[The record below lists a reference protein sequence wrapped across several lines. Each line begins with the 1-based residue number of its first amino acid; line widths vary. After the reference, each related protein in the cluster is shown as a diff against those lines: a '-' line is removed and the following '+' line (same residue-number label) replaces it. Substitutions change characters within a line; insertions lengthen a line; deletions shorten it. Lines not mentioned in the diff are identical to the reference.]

1 MQEGGSDPS
10 VVPMKRSLTD
20 LLPGATGR
28 PQVQQ
33 EQTTDMSSQLH
44 VCSGARQFTSTP
56 KHGSN
61 SQSQD
66 SSPDHELLIGAH
78 TSNHFRNPNAYPRPS
93 DLYEPDEPLSMNVP
107 SHQNT
112 SSYDP
117 LTRTPTSLSSQQSH
131 MSSCN
136 VRHSSR
142 RSQDTCSQPSRS
154 ATVSRESSFRSLYSS
169 SSQHSS
175 LQDKASELAHM
186 AIDMMAHMSRERL
199 SQDWYRSSSISSLSS
214 SARALPHSDT
224 NSVHSEYESEDSKPW
239 EKKQSQSFHGRHSS
253 CAPHKRK
260 ERRPSA
266 PPRYR
271 NQEIT
276 HGSQHQSKGHHSP
289 AATDEVDSEDN
300 YLSEDRN
307 GSEEKGV
314 AAPTEDYETVPEE
327 EGATLTLRPRK
338 KQRGRSNSDHSEN
351 QRLSVI
357 SDATPR
363 QSVVMDPAMI
373 NRHSMI
379 SEATS
384 EGTVISPT
392 ASMLGRGKPCL

>member
-1 MQEGGSDPS
+1 M
-10 VVPMKRSLTD
+10 VPMRRSLTD
-20 LLPGATGR
+20 PPLGATGR

-33 EQTTDMSSQLH
+33 EQTIDSFSQLH
-44 VCSGARQFTSTP
+44 VSSGARHFTSTP
-56 KHGSN
+56 KHRSN

-66 SSPDHELLIGAH
+66 SSPDHELLIGTH
-78 TSNHFRNPNAYPRPS
+78 TSNHFKNSNAYLRPS

-117 LTRTPTSLSSQQSH
+117 LTHTPTSFSSEQSH
-131 MSSCN
+131 VSSYN
-136 VRHSSR
+136 VRHSSKT
-142 RSQDTCSQPSRS
+142 SQDTCSQPSRS

-169 SSQHSS
+169 SSQQSS
-175 LQDKASELAHM
+175 LQDKASQVAHM
-186 AIDMMAHMSRERL
+186 AIDMMAMVHMSRERL

-224 NSVHSEYESEDSKPW
+224 NSVHSEYESENSKPMA
-239 EKKQSQSFHGRHSS
+239 KKQSQSFHGRYSS
-253 CAPHKRK
+253 RAPHKRK

-266 PPRYR
+266 PPGYR

-276 HGSQHQSKGHHSP
+276 HGSQHQSRGHHSP
-289 AATDEVDSEDN
+289 TATDEVDSEDSYPN
-300 YLSEDRN
+300 EGRH
-307 GSEEKGV
+307 GKEERSV
-314 AAPTEDYETVPEE
+314 AAPTEDYEPVSEE
-327 EGATLTLRPRK
+327 ESATLTLRPRK

-363 QSVVMDPAMI
+363 QSVVMDPATI
-373 NRHSMI
+373 SRHSTI

-392 ASMLGRGKPCL
+392 ASMLGRGKPCV